1 MTIEKALVELIEKGA
16 TIKQIATNEFLVTDN
31 GFFGFIN
38 VVDPFVV
45 DGEEL
50 LEIHSMYIEE

>member
-1 MTIEKALVELIEKGA
+1 MTVEKALVDLVEKGA
-16 TIKQIATNEFLVTDN
+16 TIKQISTNEFLVTDN
-31 GFFGFIN
+31 GFFGFIKDE
-38 VVDPFVV
+38 DPFVV